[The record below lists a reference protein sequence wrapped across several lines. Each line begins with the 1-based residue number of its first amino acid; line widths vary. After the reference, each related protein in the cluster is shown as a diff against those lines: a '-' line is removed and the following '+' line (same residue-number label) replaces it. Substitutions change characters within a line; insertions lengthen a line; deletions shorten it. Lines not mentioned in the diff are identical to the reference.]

1 MVGGGGA
8 LPVPASPVKAAG
20 VSRGSAR
27 ARDDGRDGQVW
38 ARGRSARRRESQPL
52 GAWASEDARRSPR
65 RGEGGAAREQGAA
78 RRPCVRASGT
88 LRFARGRSEVRA
100 MEEEKYLPELM
111 AEKDSLD
118 PSFVHASRLLAEEI
132 EKFQGSD
139 GKKEDEEKKYLDV
152 ISNKNIKLSERVLI
166 PVKQYPKGRAFHT
179 PCYHNERTLKSPFT
193 EKGYF
198 TFTFKW
204 KTENYFKRIIK
215 MQVPFEMCPNLYPN
229 SRVP

>member
-118 PSFVHASRLLAEEI
+118 PSFVHASRLLAEGRTCSHRWAQI
-132 EKFQGSD
+132 TGR
-139 GKKEDEEKKYLDV
+139 
-152 ISNKNIKLSERVLI
+152 LSHPRL
-166 PVKQYPKGRAFHT
+166 G
-179 PCYHNERTLKSPFT
+179 
-193 EKGYF
+193 
-198 TFTFKW
+198 
-204 KTENYFKRIIK
+204 
-215 MQVPFEMCPNLYPN
+215 
-229 SRVP
+229 